1 MAIHNLN
8 LPVNDAQVEHLQI
21 GDTVYLTGT
30 VYTARDMA
38 HLEIKKLLAAGKP
51 LPVEMAGRAIFHAG
65 PVVRKQSDG
74 WELVVIGPTTSIR
87 MEPHARMIGELGVK
101 LIIGKGG
108 LAKDSREM
116 FAKHKQAYLQAAPGC
131 AVQLAAGVKKV
142 LNVYWLEN
150 GMPEAMWELAVE
162 KFGPF
167 IVTMDSKG
175 GSRYDD
181 VRAVATDRIKELYG

>member
-1 MAIHNLN
+1 MTEHNLT
-8 LPVNDAQVEHLQI
+8 LPVNDAQVENLSM

-38 HLEIKKLLAAGKP
+38 HLEIKRLREKGEP
-51 LPVEMAGRAIFHAG
+51 LPVELSGRAIFHAG
-65 PVVRKQSDG
+65 PVVRKTDKG

-87 MEPHARMIGELGVK
+87 MEPHAGMTGELGVK

-116 FAKHKQAYLQAAPGC
+116 FQKHKQAYLQAAPGC

-142 LNVYWLEN
+142 TTAYWPEN
-150 GMPEAMWELAVE
+150 GMPEAMWVLEVE
-162 KFGPF
+162 RFGPF
-167 IVTMDSKG
+167 IVTMDTWG
-175 GSRYDD
+175 NSRYDEVKD
-181 VRAVATDRIKELYG
+181 KAYQRIKQIYG